1 MSQGERWVVRKK
13 QRGGFNATFGTTVLF
28 IGMGDRHLLYV
39 VGPPG
44 RAIATPPKDMGDMHY

>member
-1 MSQGERWVVRKK
+1 MGSKK